1 MGFVRLWPALLA
13 VFIPGI
19 ILLYLL
25 KQKVL
30 NQKISALNLWR
41 EAYENIQA
49 STPWEKFRNNI
60 LMYMQIA
67 ALVLLI
73 TALMSPYITGRS
85 SEYSN
90 VLVLIDN
97 SASMSGIYSGEETKL
112 DVAKEQ
118 AAEYVSNN
126 DGARYTVMSASNT
139 ADLLISGSSDK
150 GRVKDAI
157 DNIEATDIPG
167 SLENAISM
175 AQSLSDAWKHYKVIA
190 FTDSSANVQNI
201 NCEVVDLSVQGENGA
216 IQSLSHTVS
225 EDGTVKVM
233 ARVDNYG
240 INRLNTDVNLYI
252 GKKLYD
258 IQSVTT
264 EPGESSTVYF
274 KDIAAGKYN
283 SILAG
288 DMPYLMAE
296 LNSKDMLAGDNI
308 TYDILNGES
317 DEKILLATSK
327 NTFLE
332 KGLKV
337 SGNRTVDKVLPK
349 DLQAADTNEYSL
361 VVYDGIIPDSIPEDG
376 NIIFINPPV
385 SKIKNLGDKK
395 AKEEDKWKQ
404 DIFIYSKK
412 SKSSIVKT
420 LKGNVTNYLDG
431 YSFGCLDVTGFKTP
445 KWAKSFFET
454 DDKFTTGYLGNY
466 NGRMVAVTGFDLHNT
481 DFPLQTEFPIFMYN
495 LLRET
500 MSAGIADKTIYN
512 AGEAVSIQKKGKAEK
527 AVVIKP
533 GGGKET
539 YSLDKG
545 TVVFT
550 GTSKAGLY
558 NIKEGGDNVY
568 FTVSFP
574 EDESDVLKETVITS
588 DNKNMAN
595 TTKKLSGV
603 LSKKMV
609 VLPVLVLLLILLMA
623 EWMVYRKRL

>member
-1 MGFVRLWPALLA
+1 
-13 VFIPGI
+13 
-19 ILLYLL
+19 
-25 KQKVL
+25 
-30 NQKISALNLWR
+30 
-41 EAYENIQA
+41 
-49 STPWEKFRNNI
+49 
-60 LMYMQIA
+60 
-67 ALVLLI
+67 
-73 TALMSPYITGRS
+73 
-85 SEYSN
+85 
-90 VLVLIDN
+90 
-97 SASMSGIYSGEETKL
+97 MSGIYSGEETKL

-500 MSAGIADKTIYN
+500 MSARIADKTIYN